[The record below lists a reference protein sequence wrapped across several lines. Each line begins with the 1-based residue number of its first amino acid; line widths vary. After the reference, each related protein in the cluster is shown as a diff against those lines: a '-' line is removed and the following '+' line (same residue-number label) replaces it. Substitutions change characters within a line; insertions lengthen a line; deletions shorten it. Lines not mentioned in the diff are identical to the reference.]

1 MRCLKKM
8 VIKPKSRAK
17 GRMKQHLIIAII
29 VAGALLA
36 GMAAIGLGLST
47 ESHNVSTLRDYAT
60 HGLVAF
66 WLGVVGAIAYLFAN
80 KDR

>member
-1 MRCLKKM
+1 
-8 VIKPKSRAK
+8 
-17 GRMKQHLIIAII
+17 MKQHLIIAVI

-36 GMAAIGLGLST
+36 GMSAIGIGLST
-47 ESHNVSTLRDYAT
+47 ESYHMSTLKDYAT

-66 WLGVVGAIAYLFAN
+66 WLGIAGAIAYLFAN